1 MLALPSIALAASP
14 ESSLLPGGLPSGLK
28 LVALTGLSR
37 TAAAA
42 DGDDELGRVVGGAA
56 DERCG
61 LRERPGGHADRRQD
75 EHDHGADDGPG
86 RRGALGGRLA
96 PPPVMVRG
104 AVPGGYASG
113 GYRRADPS
121 GW

>member
-1 MLALPSIALAASP
+1 MCQNVLALPSIALPASP

-42 DGDDELGRVVGGAA
+42 AGDDELGRVGGGAA

-61 LRERPGGHADRRQD
+61 LR
-75 EHDHGADDGPG
+75 
-86 RRGALGGRLA
+86 
-96 PPPVMVRG
+96 
-104 AVPGGYASG
+104 
-113 GYRRADPS
+113 
-121 GW
+121 